1 MFHNLLSSSLRT
13 AGRASRPDRSDRL
26 RRRARLHLERMEDR
40 ACPSAI
46 TFPAVQTGWWNNLGN
61 HTASNQ
67 NYIVGQNSP
76 TQQLRNFAVFDLA
89 GFGQPIASGRLQLIN
104 PANGYSS
111 PDPTETWTLFDITTP
126 IAELRA
132 NGAGRVDI
140 YNDLGSGVT
149 HGQRNI
155 SLADNGQVISVEL
168 NGAALSYLQ
177 SQLGNLVALGGAI
190 TTIDGTANQFAFGF
204 SGATGVRQLILDART
219 STWPIALVHTPDRTQ
234 GPLTSI
240 RVRFDRS
247 MRPDTFTTD
256 DIGFFQGPVGDIP
269 VNSVNVVPNSG
280 NREFDIH
287 FPAQFV
293 TSIYEMHIGPHILD
307 AAGNP
312 MDQDQDGIPGQAGDF
327 YSTAAVAF
335 GRVYVTS
342 KDGRVYSF
350 DKETGDLAWSR
361 TAGGELYAGIVA
373 ADTPNTEPS
382 VYFGSYG
389 GGRFYSLDARSGDEN
404 WSIDAGGPV
413 IGAASLIGETVYFA
427 NLQETDTIAVN
438 ASNGGEVWRFR
449 DGAYNPVISDGKRL
463 YLTGY
468 KHLYAMKRVTGKQRA
483 GKSKKTGVKLS
494 AAARARKAVR
504 VRKKRESRRNL
515 KIKRMKANG
524 TWRGKR
530 KAVMTGY
537 RQKKGKKKPKN
548 G

>member
-1 MFHNLLSSSLRT
+1 MLFLSNLEPGQVLALNAKNGVQRWKRRLPGRTESSPVVVDDMVIAGCECGTLYAFNRKSGKTLWQTDLPGQIKAAPAVSDGLAYVGDYSGEFTAVRISDGSIKWQSSSQGGSF
-13 AGRASRPDRSDRL
+13 GRA
-26 RRRARLHLERMEDR
+26 
-40 ACPSAI
+40 
-46 TFPAVQTGWWNNLGN
+46 
-61 HTASNQ
+61 
-67 NYIVGQNSP
+67 
-76 TQQLRNFAVFDLA
+76 
-89 GFGQPIASGRLQLIN
+89 
-104 PANGYSS
+104 
-111 PDPTETWTLFDITTP
+111 
-126 IAELRA
+126 
-132 NGAGRVDI
+132 
-140 YNDLGSGVT
+140 
-149 HGQRNI
+149 
-155 SLADNGQVISVEL
+155 
-168 NGAALSYLQ
+168 
-177 SQLGNLVALGGAI
+177 GAI
-190 TTIDGTANQFAFGF
+190 YG
-204 SGATGVRQLILDART
+204 
-219 STWPIALVHTPDRTQ
+219 
-234 GPLTSI
+234 
-240 RVRFDRS
+240 
-247 MRPDTFTTD
+247 
-256 DIGFFQGPVGDIP
+256 
-269 VNSVNVVPNSG
+269 
-280 NREFDIH
+280 
-287 FPAQFV
+287 
-293 TSIYEMHIGPHILD
+293 
-307 AAGNP
+307 
-312 MDQDQDGIPGQAGDF
+312 
-327 YSTAAVAF
+327 TAAVAF